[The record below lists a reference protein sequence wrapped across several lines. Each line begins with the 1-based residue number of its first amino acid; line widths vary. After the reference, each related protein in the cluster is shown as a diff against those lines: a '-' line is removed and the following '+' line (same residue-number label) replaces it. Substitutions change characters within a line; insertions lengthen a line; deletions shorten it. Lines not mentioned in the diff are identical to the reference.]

1 MVAMHSDWGERSDGA
16 VPYPS
21 YPPPGYGHPGYPPPG
36 YGPPGYGPPVYGPLP
51 DLKPGIIALRPLN
64 LSDIFNGAF
73 AYVRANPKATL
84 GLTTIVVVIAQLFAL
99 VLQISPLIAGGGL
112 DSTYTGEDAPAT
124 ALIGPTLGSMAGV
137 IATWVSGIVLS
148 GLLTVIVGR
157 AVFGSGITIGAAW
170 QRLRGRIWALLGF
183 TVLEGLGA
191 VLLIAVVAGITLTAV
206 SWCIWAP
213 CWVSSRHSSC
223 WSACRSSPRSGA
235 RSR

>member
-1 MVAMHSDWGERSDGA
+1 
-16 VPYPS
+16 
-21 YPPPGYGHPGYPPPG
+21 
-36 YGPPGYGPPVYGPLP
+36 
-51 DLKPGIIALRPLN
+51 
-64 LSDIFNGAF
+64 
-73 AYVRANPKATL
+73 
-84 GLTTIVVVIAQLFAL
+84 
-99 VLQISPLIAGGGL
+99 
-112 DSTYTGEDAPAT
+112 
-124 ALIGPTLGSMAGV
+124 MAGV

-191 VLLIAVVAGITLTAV
+191 VLLIAVVVGITLTAV
-206 SWCIWAP
+206 LIGDGAAGFLVGIPLTLGLVVLMVYLAP

-235 RSR
+235 RSP